1 MYRIRFHGR
10 GGQGMKTASRI
21 LGNAFFLAG
30 YEVQDAPRYGAE
42 RRGAPIFAYVR
53 ADKRPIN
60 ERGII
65 RNPDLVIVADDSLLP
80 VPAAGIMQGLAKHTV
95 LLLNSH
101 KDANTWHDRLNIDN
115 PIVVITITEETQDRA
130 ELKYVGA
137 TCAGAAAA
145 LLKVISKATLE
156 QAIREELGEL
166 SQAVIQHNLDK
177 ALAAYDQMAAYQ
189 DVSVTEGATTQ
200 AKDYQPPN
208 WVDMP
213 FEPAS
218 VSAPDIHAGLTS
230 VEVKTG
236 LWRTLRPV
244 IDYDLCK
251 RCWWVCSS
259 FCPDG
264 AISVVDGTPQI
275 DYDHCKGCMVCLA
288 QCPPHAISAIA
299 ESLAQEQEQAQKEK
313 SHKQQEE
320 KQT

>member
-1 MYRIRFHGR
+1 
-10 GGQGMKTASRI
+10 MKTASRI
-21 LGNAFFLAG
+21 LGSAFFLAG

-53 ADKRPIN
+53 ADQYPIN

-80 VPAAGIMQGLAKHTV
+80 VPAAGILQGLTEHTV

-101 KDANTWHDRLNIDN
+101 ETAATWQHRLNINN
-115 PIVVITITEETQDRA
+115 PVIVLRATEDTIDRA

-145 LLKVISKATLE
+145 LLKVISKENLT
-156 QAIREELGEL
+156 QAIGEELQEL
-166 SQAVIQHNLDK
+166 PQKVIDKNLEK
-177 ALAAYDQMAAYQ
+177 ALAAFDHTAADQNLSFVEGKSVQAQ
-189 DVSVTEGATTQ
+189 DYES
-200 AKDYQPPN
+200 PL
-208 WVDMP
+208 WVDFP
-213 FEPAS
+213 FEQARI
-218 VSAPDIHAGLTS
+218 SAPIIHAGLTS

-264 AISVVDGTPQI
+264 AINVIDGTPEI

-288 QCPPHAISAIA
+288 QCPPHAISATP
-299 ESLAQEQEQAQKEK
+299 ESHAQ
-313 SHKQQEE
+313 QQEAAQTQE
-320 KQT
+320 KPHDS